1 MQQNNN
7 KVRVDLNNP
16 VFQKNLV
23 EIGKAEIIRVQATI
37 KKLLS
42 LTWQQVYQDQGLK
55 WEKITSI
62 KAPPGID
69 AFYSLRLSQSLRAT
83 AYREGDW
90 LRLLSIAENHDAT
103 YGKK

>member
-16 VFQKNLV
+16 TFQDNLV
-23 EIGKAEIIRVQATI
+23 SVGKAEILRVQATI

-42 LTWQQVYQDQGLK
+42 LTWHQVYTDQGLK
-55 WEKITSI
+55 WEKITSVP
-62 KAPPGID
+62 APSGID
-69 AFYSLRLSQSLRAT
+69 AFYSIRLSQSLRAT

-90 LRLLSIAENHDAT
+90 LRLLSIAADHDAT